1 MESVCSRGAFIVK
14 MERIDHKI
22 TCANEVYET
31 PIRFT
36 LRKHN
41 LSKPVESCFRL
52 SARYYNTNFLIILYY
67 HTNIPMAA
75 LIVS

>member
-1 MESVCSRGAFIVK
+1 MESVCPRGAFIVK
-14 MERIDHKI
+14 MERIDDKI

-52 SARYYNTNFLIILYY
+52 SVEVL
-67 HTNIPMAA
+67 
-75 LIVS
+75 

>member
-1 MESVCSRGAFIVK
+1 MESVCPRGAFIVK
-14 MERIDHKI
+14 MEKIDDKI

-31 PIRFT
+31 PIRFTFT

-52 SARYYNTNFLIILYY
+52 SVEVL
-67 HTNIPMAA
+67 
-75 LIVS
+75 